1 MKTCERQRD
10 VKKGGVR
17 GEKRERERSRNVWID
32 KETDTQIKG

>member
-17 GEKRERERSRNVWID
+17 GEKREREIEKRVDR
-32 KETDTQIKG
+32 